1 MGDVTQLP
9 PLLDK
14 IPRVAGPVGRPR
26 RQPDALL
33 ADRGYDHDKYRRL
46 VLAHVTRGPHLAH
59 RSASWTRALGITPVF
74 AERGED
80 HGSGLDGI
88 RWVVERTIASLLGT
102 TSR

>member
-26 RQPDALL
+26 RRPDALL

-46 VLAHVTRGPHLAH
+46 V
-59 RSASWTRALGITPVF
+59 RALGITPVI

-80 HGSGLDGI
+80 QGSGLDVF
-88 RWVVERTIASLLGT
+88 RWVFERTIASLFGT

>member
-26 RQPDALL
+26 RRPDALL

-46 VLAHVTRGPHLAH
+46 V
-59 RSASWTRALGITPVF
+59 RALGLTPVI
-74 AERGED
+74 AERGEG
-80 HGSGLDGI
+80 HGSGLDVFRG
-88 RWVVERTIASLLGT
+88 VVERTIASLFGT